1 MKRAY
6 WIAAAVLCLCLF
18 AAAPKTDLG
27 SLQPVQLVQVT
38 SSGPM
43 VHLRTDTGLYGE
55 GVDFGAALG
64 DMYRTAPGQV
74 FLETA
79 DFLLVTPV
87 TVKVLPELRQ
97 VLRPG
102 TEVAL
107 ISCLVDG
114 TEAAQFLSARS
125 GGVPLRKAGEHT
137 VLPRLNMKGERYVLE
152 E

>member
-1 MKRAY
+1 MKKVYPAV
-6 WIAAAVLCLCLF
+6 AAVLCLCLF

-27 SLQPVQLVQVT
+27 SLKPVRLVQVT
-38 SSGPM
+38 TGGPM
-43 VHLRTDTGLYGE
+43 LHLRTDTGLYGE
-55 GVDFGAALG
+55 GVDFGAALK
-64 DMYRTAPGQV
+64 DLYRTSPGQV
-74 FLETA
+74 YLETA

-87 TVKVLPELRQ
+87 TVKVLPELKQ

-107 ISCLVDG
+107 ISSLVEG
-114 TEAAQFLSARS
+114 EKAAEFLSAHP

-137 VLPRLNMKGERYVLE
+137 VLPRLNTEGERYVLE